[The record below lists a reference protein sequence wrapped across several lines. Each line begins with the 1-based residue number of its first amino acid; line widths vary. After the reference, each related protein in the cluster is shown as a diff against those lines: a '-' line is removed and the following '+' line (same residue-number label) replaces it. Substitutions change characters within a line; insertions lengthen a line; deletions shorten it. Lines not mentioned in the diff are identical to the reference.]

1 MTAMALPELLAV
13 LLAIAYLLLA
23 IRQNIYCWLAA
34 ATSAAI
40 YLFLMY
46 QAGLY
51 MESALQLFYIA
62 MAGYG
67 WVQWRQGAAGRNEL
81 QINSWPP
88 VFNLLPIATI
98 LCLTLIS
105 GALLDSTTEAAFPYL
120 DSFTTWGALVATW
133 MVARKILQN
142 WHYWF
147 VIDSV
152 SVYLFISRELW
163 LTACLFVAYL
173 ILIVVGYRTW
183 RRDWI
188 RRL

>member
-1 MTAMALPELLAV
+1 MALLELLAV

-34 ATSAAI
+34 ASSAAI
-40 YLFLMY
+40 YLLLMY

-51 MESALQLFYIA
+51 MESALQVFYIG

-67 WVQWRQGAAGRNEL
+67 WFHWRQGASEKHEL
-81 QINSWPP
+81 QISSWPA
-88 VFNLLPIATI
+88 VFNVLPVITI

-105 GALLDSTTEAAFPYL
+105 GSLLSATTEAAFPYL
-120 DSFTTWGALVATW
+120 DSFTTWGALLATW

-152 SVYLFISRELW
+152 SVYLFVSRELW
-163 LTACLFVAYL
+163 LTAGLFIAYL

-183 RRDWI
+183 RRNWSTH
-188 RRL
+188 L